1 MREAIKGGNQ
11 GRQSR
16 EVIKGGIQGRHSREV
31 IKGGIQGRRSR
42 EVIKGGI
49 QGRPLA
55 KPLVKPSGPL
65 AKPLVKPSG
74 PLAKPIRVVIRV
86 AFSEAIAGNT
96 PRPKRLANAAASN
109 AASPKKPSAR
119 PVNVSV
125 NVKGS
130 V

>member
-16 EVIKGGIQGRHSREV
+16 EAIKGGIQGR
-31 IKGGIQGRRSR
+31 
-42 EVIKGGI
+42 
-49 QGRPLA
+49 
-55 KPLVKPSGPL
+55 PL

-86 AFSEAIAGNT
+86 AFSEAIAGNA

-130 V
+130 A